1 MKRNNLKAETLPL
14 YTNFIYFLLF
24 YHEQQNGWI
33 LIFRRKKLDFKITV
47 FSFLYQPLTILN
59 IHLTRHGKGSMRY
72 GCLIPNR
79 SDLGEGV
86 GQGNGLPRIR
96 STEVKS
102 RVGGWIFY
110 SSKDHHP
117 LCSQA
122 YTKQE
127 FIFESNPW
135 QIYQKIT

>member
-1 MKRNNLKAETLPL
+1 MAESALSLLELKNKERDRAANTNDSGHSFDLAWQGFHEIWMPNTWQGTNL
-14 YTNFIYFLLF
+14 
-24 YHEQQNGWI
+24 
-33 LIFRRKKLDFKITV
+33 
-47 FSFLYQPLTILN
+47 
-59 IHLTRHGKGSMRY
+59 
-72 GCLIPNR
+72 PNR
-79 SDLGEGV
+79 QDLGEGV

-127 FIFESNPW
+127 FIFE
-135 QIYQKIT
+135 